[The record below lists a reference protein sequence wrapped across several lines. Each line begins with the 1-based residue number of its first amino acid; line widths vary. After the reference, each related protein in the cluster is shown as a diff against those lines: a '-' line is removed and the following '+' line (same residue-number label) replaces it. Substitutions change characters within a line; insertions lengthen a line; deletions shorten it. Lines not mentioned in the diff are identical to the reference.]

1 MEYNRTYKEAD
12 VKELYKWFDEQHYD
26 NAVEL
31 GHGIDVK
38 DVKML
43 VDCSRSVALAK
54 YDNPTYSGQIHFL
67 FMVREALINQGKVKD
82 SL

>member
-1 MEYNRTYKEAD
+1 MEYKNTYTEED
-12 VKELYKWFDEQHYD
+12 IKELYKWFDEQHYD

-38 DVKML
+38 DVKLL
-43 VDCSRSVALAK
+43 VDGSRSVAFSQ

-67 FMVREALINQGKVKD
+67 FMVRDALIKKMQN
-82 SL
+82 S